1 MSLENKENE
10 LPARKTHRGHF
21 DKLAI
26 KKIVEAIEGGMRRRD
41 VCLVYG
47 VSRSTV
53 CDWMREH
60 GSEAYQATKPGHLK
74 QVQKRSMIRAIQE
87 GRMTL
92 QEAKIAY
99 NMSSYSAIIKLLRVE
114 QENSELT
121 GCNQAIM
128 DTKGGSQP
136 KKEGEDEEK
145 KALQQA
151 LEEAQLKIKALN
163 TLIDVAEDQFKIPIR
178 KKPGAK
184 QSKK

>member
-1 MSLENKENE
+1 MSLENNENE
-10 LPARKTHRGHF
+10 LPNRKTHKGHF

-26 KKIVEAIEGGMRRRD
+26 QKVVKAIEAGMTRKD
-41 VCLVYG
+41 VCLIYG

-53 CDWMREH
+53 SDWMH
-60 GSEAYQATKPGHLK
+60 GYASDAYKATKQAHLR
-74 QVQKRSMIRAIQE
+74 QVQKRSMIRALQE
-87 GRMTL
+87 GRMTV
-92 QEAKIAY
+92 QEAKLAY
-99 NMSSYSAIIKLLRVE
+99 NMPSYTAIIKLLRTE

-121 GCNQAIM
+121 GVNQASM
-128 DTKGGSQP
+128 DKEADQQP
-136 KKEGEDEEK
+136 KEGDEEK

-184 QSKK
+184 RS

>member
-1 MSLENKENE
+1 MENKENE
-10 LPARKTHRGHF
+10 LPARKTHAGHF

-26 KKIVEAIEGGMRRRD
+26 QKIVKAIEGGMLRKD

-53 CDWMREH
+53 SDWMA
-60 GSEAYQATKPGHLK
+60 AYASDAYKATKKAHLK
-74 QVQKRSMIRAIQE
+74 QVHKRSMIRAIRE
-87 GRMTL
+87 GRMTV
-92 QEAKIAY
+92 QEAKLAY
-99 NMSSYSAIIKLLRVE
+99 NMPSYTAIIRLLRAE

-121 GCNQAIM
+121 GCNQVSM
-128 DTKGGSQP
+128 DKEADNQP
-136 KKEGEDEEK
+136 KEEDEEK

-184 QSKK
+184 RS